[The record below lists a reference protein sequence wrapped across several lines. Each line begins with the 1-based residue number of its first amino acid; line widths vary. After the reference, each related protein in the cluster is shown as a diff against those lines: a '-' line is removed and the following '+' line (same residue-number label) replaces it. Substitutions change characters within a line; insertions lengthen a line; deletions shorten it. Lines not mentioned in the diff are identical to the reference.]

1 MIDPQAPPAPTA
13 PVSSTSTQS
22 PPSPPA
28 QPVLSDIA
36 SVAGYVLGVSYP
48 VLALS
53 TGVRGIYQLFF
64 KAAPV
69 TTLGPALSTLAA
81 AVYLAAT
88 LGFTIRRPWAWRV
101 GVALLSFELVGAII
115 VGALSFAMPAVI
127 GHTAWGRF
135 GADYGFF
142 PLFQPL
148 LGLIWLYWPPTIARY
163 GVHPRWQPSFL
174 FASTRTGDAA
184 S

>member
-1 MIDPQAPPAPTA
+1 MTDP
-13 PVSSTSTQS
+13 QS
-22 PPSPPA
+22 PPPPPA
-28 QPVLSDIA
+28 AAPPSPTPRTPAPPVLSDIA
-36 SVAGYVLGVSYP
+36 SVAGYILGVSYP

-69 TTLGPALSTLAA
+69 TNLGPALSTLAA

-88 LGFTIRRPWAWRV
+88 LGFTVRRPWAWYV
-101 GVALLSFELVGAII
+101 GVSLLTFELGGALV
-115 VGALSFAMPAVI
+115 VGALSYAMPAAI

-163 GVHPRWQPSFL
+163 GVHPRWSPAGL
-174 FASTRTGDAA
+174 FAGPRTGDAA
-184 S
+184 P

>member
-1 MIDPQAPPAPTA
+1 MPDAHPTAAPPTA
-13 PVSSTSTQS
+13 PPT
-22 PPSPPA
+22 A
-28 QPVLSDIA
+28 AADAPVLSDVA

-53 TGVRGIYQLFF
+53 TGVRSVYQLYF

-69 TTLGPALSTLAA
+69 TDLGPALSLLAA
-81 AVYLAAT
+81 VCYLAAT
-88 LGFTIRRPWAWRV
+88 LGFAIRRPWAWRV
-101 GVALLSFELVGAII
+101 GVGLLAFELVGALA
-115 VGALSFAMPAVI
+115 VGTLSFVLPGVI

-148 LGLIWLYWPPTIARY
+148 LGLLWLYWPPTLARY
-163 GVHPRWQPSFL
+163 GVRPRWQPPL
-174 FASTRTGDAA
+174 YGARAA
-184 S
+184 QPREVAR